1 MKNGTFCFK
10 KREVIGYSY
19 SLNNKS
25 LKIEIYL
32 SNGNIINLEN
42 EDTNLEVEDLDKLFD
57 FDINFWDE
65 ITFTNASFNN
75 VNNTTDNT
83 VMNKSK
89 SYNPY
94 A

>member
-19 SLNNKS
+19 SFNNKS

-32 SNGNIINLEN
+32 ANGNIINLEN
-42 EDTNLEVEDLDKLFD
+42 DDTNLEVEDLDKLFD

-65 ITFTNASFNN
+65 IAFTNNS
-75 VNNTTDNT
+75 VNNTTVNT
-83 VMNKSK
+83 IANKSK

-94 A
+94 E